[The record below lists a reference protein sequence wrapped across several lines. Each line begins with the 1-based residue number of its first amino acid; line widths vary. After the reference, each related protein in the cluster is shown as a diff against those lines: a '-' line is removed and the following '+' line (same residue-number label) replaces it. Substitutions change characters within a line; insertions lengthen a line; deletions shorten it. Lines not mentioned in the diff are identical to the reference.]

1 MNLTIGDTEIILS
14 VCRKYGATDTQ
25 TAYILATAYHETRAT
40 MKPVKEAYWVSNAE
54 AWRSRNLRY
63 YPWYGRGY
71 VQLTWEANYVKAGK
85 ALNRDLTT
93 DPDVVMDPQ
102 ISAEILVMGMLEG
115 WFTGKFLESYI
126 WEDHKDYV
134 GARRIVNGTDKADL
148 IASYA
153 VIYEGLLKTYKT
165 PVAPVA
171 VPAQNPLQAIIAFIV
186 AILAAITTLKRK

>member
-14 VCRKYGATDTQ
+14 VCRKYGATDNQ

-40 MKPVKEAYWVSNAE
+40 MKPVKEAFWVSNAE
-54 AWRSRNLRY
+54 EWRSRNLRY

-71 VQLTWEANYVKAGK
+71 VQLTWEANYLKAGK

-115 WFTGKFLESYI
+115 WFTGKFLKSYI

-134 GARRIVNGTDKADL
+134 GARRIVNGNDKAAL
-148 IASYA
+148 ISSYA
-153 VIYEGLLKTYKT
+153 LTYEGLLKTHKA
-165 PVAPVA
+165 PAVAPTR
-171 VPAQNPLQAIIAFIV
+171 NPLQAIIA
-186 AILAAITTLKRK
+186 AIMALFAAITISKRK